1 MAHHTKISPARGWI
15 ILITTLMGLWVFAQ
29 VIGPWGETHIPVF
42 NDIVEVIKARDIDS
56 GAYFYTEIEASYT
69 AESELQGA
77 IKLKQPDQFGFTL
90 PFISGIVTCLLILM
104 VGFRYLPMK

>member
-1 MAHHTKISPARGWI
+1 MAQGTKTSTVKGWI
-15 ILITTLMGLWVFAQ
+15 ILISTIMALWVFAQ
-29 VIGPWGETHIPVF
+29 VVGPWGEDHIPVF
-42 NDIVEVIKARDIDS
+42 NEIVEIINARDIDS

-69 AESELQGA
+69 GETELQGA

-90 PFISGIVTCLLILM
+90 PFMSGVVTCLLILI